1 MPRALAPAL
10 CLRCYSRAILAP
22 QLRRYADAAALAAH
36 ERADELPER
45 ARNKGISSADPS
57 PGQVVELFG
66 TEDVESFPRLQKP
79 FVDRIWL
86 SAKAGNGGSPAP
98 NANRRPHLPT
108 GPGYGGHGGN
118 VILKATTQ
126 IESFLDVPEKI
137 NAEHGGDG
145 HDSSRGKSGKDYVL
159 QVPLG
164 TIIRERVFSGERT
177 PEGRRIFL
185 PQFRYQFLRHED
197 TYIVAKGG
205 TGGIGPKS
213 FKKGDSRRPTHGQR
227 ARLELELRLMND
239 AALGL
244 VASKLQRRGSAWAYK
259 DFYGTKLF
267 VDGDTH
273 SISEVKEAIGM
284 LRKKGLD
291 VWTTVYA
298 EPRREDNKNWGE
310 FFKGAD
316 TSFCPVPRREDLGE
330 ANDEQMMADMRLLAC
345 STARSA
351 TSARLA
357 IALLTS
363 DTDFLETVAFATG
376 LGIDTM
382 VLIPHRHVNTTQAY
396 RGQGF
401 QVMPILQRELCS
413 PKVRAILHGDGS
425 GSEEEAEGIKPLLQ
439 DLGYCQPSPGP
450 REARPF
456 LGHAAAKLWYN
467 EGLADIE
474 VFPAPLAIAT
484 LHQLVQNQGAK
495 GVKSGK
501 WQRYHD
507 NLAFVL
513 PCAARRG
520 GSKASAMRIY
530 GSLRDRQIY
539 QGGGP
544 FILRTSED
552 LVPRVLQRLGYLDN
566 DLNGSLA
573 EAILVFVNTNYN
585 KGTLRKMNLLPKV
598 SDSADLAAKKLHQAF
613 MSTASPGIWQVVP
626 SDRFLR
632 QLLQKRGF
640 TDDSLDAN
648 PDELMKAMQRYA
660 EDAQLPRM
668 ESYNGYAFRIKQ
680 SLQELSSDPSRT
692 GVGMPNAG
700 KTSLLAA
707 LSRAHTRIGPEEFS
721 TTRPHV
727 GVIKFRDRVEIRL
740 CDLPGLSEG
749 AHEDKLM
756 GRRILRHMYR
766 SRALAFVVNV
776 ARGESSEHDVLA
788 EVEMLREEAIRFEP
802 LNAEK
807 PWMVI
812 GTKCDLLHRDP
823 LFHLDSLFY
832 RLRARYG
839 AEVPVV
845 GTSSRFGL
853 GLTRTVRILR
863 QLIYPDML
871 EARPRLGA
879 DPELQR
885 QPKVLHGPYL
895 GPLPSLGEYADP
907 RTPLPEPEPDVPK
920 LTP

>member
-239 AALGL
+239 AAL
-244 VASKLQRRGSAWAYK
+244 
-259 DFYGTKLF
+259 
-267 VDGDTH
+267 
-273 SISEVKEAIGM
+273 
-284 LRKKGLD
+284 
-291 VWTTVYA
+291 
-298 EPRREDNKNWGE
+298 
-310 FFKGAD
+310 
-316 TSFCPVPRREDLGE
+316 
-330 ANDEQMMADMRLLAC
+330 
-345 STARSA
+345 
-351 TSARLA
+351 
-357 IALLTS
+357 
-363 DTDFLETVAFATG
+363 
-376 LGIDTM
+376 
-382 VLIPHRHVNTTQAY
+382 
-396 RGQGF
+396 
-401 QVMPILQRELCS
+401 
-413 PKVRAILHGDGS
+413 
-425 GSEEEAEGIKPLLQ
+425 
-439 DLGYCQPSPGP
+439 
-450 REARPF
+450 
-456 LGHAAAKLWYN
+456 
-467 EGLADIE
+467 
-474 VFPAPLAIAT
+474 
-484 LHQLVQNQGAK
+484 
-495 GVKSGK
+495 
-501 WQRYHD
+501 
-507 NLAFVL
+507 
-513 PCAARRG
+513 
-520 GSKASAMRIY
+520 
-530 GSLRDRQIY
+530 
-539 QGGGP
+539 
-544 FILRTSED
+544 
-552 LVPRVLQRLGYLDN
+552 
-566 DLNGSLA
+566 
-573 EAILVFVNTNYN
+573 
-585 KGTLRKMNLLPKV
+585 
-598 SDSADLAAKKLHQAF
+598 
-613 MSTASPGIWQVVP
+613 
-626 SDRFLR
+626 
-632 QLLQKRGF
+632 
-640 TDDSLDAN
+640 
-648 PDELMKAMQRYA
+648 
-660 EDAQLPRM
+660 
-668 ESYNGYAFRIKQ
+668 
-680 SLQELSSDPSRT
+680 
-692 GVGMPNAG
+692 VGMPNAG